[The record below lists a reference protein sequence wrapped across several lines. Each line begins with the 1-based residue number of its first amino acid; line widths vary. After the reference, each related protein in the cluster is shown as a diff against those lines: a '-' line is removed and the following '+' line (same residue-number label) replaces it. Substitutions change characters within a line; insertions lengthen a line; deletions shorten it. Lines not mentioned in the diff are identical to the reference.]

1 MELGERLRQARQEAG
16 LSQRQLCGDTITRNM
31 LSQIEN
37 GSARPSMDT
46 LRILAERL
54 GKSMGYFLED
64 EAVTS
69 PNQALMAMA
78 RQAAPGQVLA
88 LLKDY
93 RAPDGVFD
101 HERYLLEVLA
111 CLTLAEQAVA
121 EGKQPLAATL
131 LEQAARAGEHTPYY
145 TPEIE
150 RRRILL
156 LARTGIEDAA
166 VLASLLPDNTD
177 ELLLRSEGAM
187 EASNFVRAAALLDSA
202 DRQDS
207 SWQYLR
213 AEVHF
218 AQAQY
223 EQAAAHYAQAAPSKK
238 VYARL
243 EACYRELRDFEKAYY
258 YACKQ
263 R

>member
-1 MELGERLRQARQEAG
+1 MELGERLRQARLEAG

-54 GKSMGYFLED
+54 GKPMGYFLED

-69 PNQALMAMA
+69 PNQALMALA
-78 RQAAPGQVLA
+78 RQAAPEQVLA

-93 RAPDGVFD
+93 REPDRVFD

-111 CLTLAEQAVA
+111 CLTLAERAV
-121 EGKQPLAATL
+121 ENGKLPLAVSL
-131 LEQAARAGEHTPYY
+131 LEQASRAGENTPYY
-145 TPEIE
+145 TPETE

-156 LARTGIEDAA
+156 LARTGIENAG
-166 VLASLLPDNTD
+166 VLAALLPDNT
-177 ELLLRSEGAM
+177 EEVCLRAAGAL
-187 EASNFVRAAALLDSA
+187 ETGDFIRAAALLESA
-202 DRQDS
+202 DRRDG
-207 SWQYLR
+207 SWHSLR
-213 AEVHF
+213 AEVYF

-223 EQAAAHYAQAAPSKK
+223 EQAAAHYEQAAPSKK
-238 VYARL
+238 LYSRL
-243 EACYRELRDFEKAYY
+243 EACYRELKDFEKAYF